1 MIPAQTISIM
11 NGFLRWRDMA
21 KIDFKGID
29 DYSKLIAALGNESE
43 EIIKSA
49 VYKGAALVAD
59 EIKQGLKS
67 LPIEEGT
74 NNLPP
79 VGDAQHKLTGVSR
92 KQKADLIDSFGLA
105 PIENDGGYIQSKAGV
120 DGYGSIPTKKYP
132 KGVPNVMLMRS
143 IESGTSFRQ
152 KNPIFRK
159 ATNRARKRAE
169 QAMGN
174 EIDEQLKQR
183 FK

>member
-1 MIPAQTISIM
+1 
-11 NGFLRWRDMA
+11 MA

-29 DYSKLIAALGNESE
+29 EYSKVLAALGNESE
-43 EIIKSA
+43 EIVKSA

-59 EIKQGLKS
+59 EIKQGINS
-67 LPIEEGT
+67 LPIEEGE
-74 NNLPP
+74 NGLPP
-79 VGDAQHKLTGVSR
+79 MGSPDHKLSGVSR
-92 KQKADLIDSFGLA
+92 KQKGDLLDAFGLA
-105 PIENDGGYIQSKAGV
+105 PIQNDNGYIQTKAGV

-132 KGVPNVMLMRS
+132 RGVPNVMLMRS
-143 IESGTSFRQ
+143 IESGNSFRN

-169 QAMGN
+169 QAMSN
-174 EIDEQLKQR
+174 EIDEQLKKR

>member
-1 MIPAQTISIM
+1 
-11 NGFLRWRDMA
+11 MA
-21 KIDFKGID
+21 KIDFKGIWE
-29 DYSKLIAALGNESE
+29 YSKVLETLGNESE

-59 EIKQGLKS
+59 EIKQGLKT
-67 LPIEEGT
+67 LQIEEGT

-92 KQKADLIDSFGLA
+92 RQKADLIDSFGLA
-105 PIENDGGYIQSKAGV
+105 PIENDNGYIQTKAGV

-132 KGVPNVMLMRS
+132 RGVPNVMLMRS

-174 EIDEQLKQR
+174 EIEEQLKQR
-183 FK
+183 FE

>member
-1 MIPAQTISIM
+1 
-11 NGFLRWRDMA
+11 MA

-29 DYSKLIAALGNESE
+29 EYSKVLDVLGNESE
-43 EIIKSA
+43 KIIESA
-49 VYKGAALVAD
+49 VYKGAAIVAD
-59 EIKQGLKS
+59 EIKQGIKS
-67 LPIEEGT
+67 IPIEEGE

-92 KQKADLIDSFGLA
+92 RQKADLIDSFGLA
-105 PIENDGGYIQSKAGV
+105 PMENDGGYIQTKAGV

-132 KGVPNVMLMRS
+132 RGVPNVMMMRS

>member
-1 MIPAQTISIM
+1 MILELTISIM
-11 NGFLRWRDMA
+11 NGFLRWHDMA

-29 DYSKLIAALGNESE
+29 EYSKVLDALEDESE
-43 EIIKSA
+43 KIIKSA

-59 EIKQGLKS
+59 EIKQGLKA

-79 VGDAQHKLTGVSR
+79 VGDARNKLTGVSR
-92 KQKADLIDSFGLA
+92 RQKADLIDSFGLA
-105 PIENDGGYIQSKAGV
+105 PIENDGGYIQTKAGV
-120 DGYGSIPTKKYP
+120 DGYGSVPTKKYP
-132 KGVPNVMLMRS
+132 NGVPNVMLMRS

-169 QAMGN
+169 QAMSK
-174 EIDEQLKQR
+174 EIDDQLKER